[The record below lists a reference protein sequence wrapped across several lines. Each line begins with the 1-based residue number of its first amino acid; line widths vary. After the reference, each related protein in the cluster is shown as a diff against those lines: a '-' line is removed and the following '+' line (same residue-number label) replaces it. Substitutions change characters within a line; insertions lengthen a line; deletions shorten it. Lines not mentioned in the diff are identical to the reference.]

1 MLEKAQKHLA
11 FYSLIRTFAAE
22 IHRSDEET
30 GDYSSRR
37 YQGGVAACVLRTLL
51 FGDCGMDGAA

>member
-11 FYSLIRTFAAE
+11 FYSLIRTFAPE
-22 IHRSDEET
+22 KCHDDEET

-37 YQGGVAACVLRTLL
+37 YQGGVAACLLRTLF

>member
-30 GDYSSRR
+30 SDYSSRR
-37 YQGGVAACVLRTLL
+37 YQGGFVACLL
-51 FGDCGMDGAA
+51 CTMFLCHCRVVGAT